1 MLASS
6 VLQPSV
12 LIAVPLLVLVGLRG
26 VRQMAAFLV
35 VLIAMW
41 VALSG
46 PRDGIWFIERA
57 WALLLAGWF
66 VGATRIAPH
75 SRLSVRTMAAVG
87 GSVAVAA
94 VFMLVRSGAWEVLDW
109 VVSDSLQRGV
119 AMTLDAWSL
128 VMAGRPVSPAL
139 ASAMYDWVEAQGAV
153 FPALLAVASMAA
165 LAVAWWIF
173 VRISGGG
180 DQAIGSVSDFRFND
194 HLVWLL
200 IGGLLLVVIRWGDAV
215 TRVGANAVV
224 FMSALYALRGA
235 GVVMFLSGGLSLL
248 GYLLFAV
255 GLVVA
260 FPFVLAVIVLIGVGD
275 TWLDLRARVGE
286 GTGAG

>member
-1 MLASS
+1 LAS

-12 LIAVPLLVLVGLRG
+12 LIAIPLLVLVGLRG
-26 VRQMAAFLV
+26 VRQMAVFLV
-35 VLIAMW
+35 VTIAMW
-41 VALSG
+41 VTLSG

-66 VGATRIAPH
+66 VGATQVAPQ
-75 SRLSVRTMAAVG
+75 SKLSVRTMAAVG

-109 VVSDSLQRGV
+109 VVSDALQRGV

-153 FPALLAVASMAA
+153 FPALLAIASMAA

-180 DQAIGSVSDFRFND
+180 DQGIGPVSEFRFND
-194 HLVWLL
+194 HLVWVL
-200 IGGLLLVVIRWGDAV
+200 IGGLLLVVVRWGDAV

-235 GVVMFLSGGLSLL
+235 GVVMFLSGGFSLL
-248 GYLLFAV
+248 GYLLFAF

-260 FPFVLAVIVLIGVGD
+260 FPLVLGVAVLIGVGD

-286 GTGAG
+286 GTEAR